1 MPKTSNRR
9 TRGSRG
15 KYLFLHYLWF
25 TNQDFHPKFMTFYR
39 PEIKICGLT
48 RPDEAVACAEAGADA
63 IGLVFYPPSPRHL
76 TPQQASEI
84 SLALPDQ
91 TARVG
96 VFVNCPVSDMQRL
109 IEECRLTAVQLH
121 GQEPPDVARK
131 LRGRGVLVIKALFV
145 NKPPLISEA
154 PRYPDTAFL
163 VECGKGRLPG
173 GNALSWNWAEVKPLG
188 ESYPLILAGGLSQ
201 NTIALAVSEAAPDA
215 VDVSSG
221 VESSP
226 GCKDIQKV
234 RALIHAI
241 SLCTIERQ
249 PRRIWRPPE

>member
-1 MPKTSNRR
+1 
-9 TRGSRG
+9 
-15 KYLFLHYLWF
+15 
-25 TNQDFHPKFMTFYR
+25 MTFYR

-48 RPDEAVACAEAGADA
+48 RADEAVACAEAGADA

-121 GQEPPDVARK
+121 GQESPDVVSEI
-131 LRGRGVLVIKALFV
+131 RGRGVLVIKALFV

-163 VECGKGRLPG
+163 VECGNGSLPG
-173 GNALSWNWAEVKPLG
+173 GNALSWSWAEVKPFG
-188 ESYPLILAGGLSQ
+188 RSYPLILAGGISPD
-201 NTIALAVSEAAPDA
+201 TIARAVSEAGPDA

-226 GCKDIQKV
+226 GRKDIEKV
-234 RALIHAI
+234 SAIIQAL
-241 SLCTIERQ
+241 SLCTIDRL
-249 PRRIWRPPE
+249 PRKIWSPVK